1 MAQQLAKKKRIC
13 GGHKASATRIMEQ
26 IKDILA
32 DRDVWEDETS
42 DTSRLLQLKLS
53 LEEKLTT
60 LKLLDEEI
68 LDLLEEVE
76 EVAAEIEQADEFKE
90 KIYAAIINIGKCCE
104 SRNPPSGGH
113 SGSSPRRVRSHGAQ
127 VKLPKLVIHNF
138 GGDIT
143 GWTTFWDSFESAIDR
158 NPGLS
163 EIDKFN
169 YLKSL
174 LEKSAVEAISGLTL
188 TADNY
193 KEAVSIL
200 KKRFGNKQQIIAKH
214 MDILLK
220 TEAVS
225 SHHNLKGL
233 RHLYDIVESQVR
245 GLKSL
250 GVESSSYGSILF
262 SVLLQK
268 LPPELRLILSREI
281 REDDWNLDSLP
292 KQMEEEIKAR
302 ERAMPPSTQP
312 LTTKKEMIQQVL
324 LLHC

>member
-1 MAQQLAKKKRIC
+1 M
-13 GGHKASATRIMEQ
+13 
-26 IKDILA
+26 
-32 DRDVWEDETS
+32 
-42 DTSRLLQLKLS
+42 
-53 LEEKLTT
+53 
-60 LKLLDEEI
+60 
-68 LDLLEEVE
+68 
-76 EVAAEIEQADEFKE
+76 
-90 KIYAAIINIGKCCE
+90 
-104 SRNPPSGGH
+104 
-113 SGSSPRRVRSHGAQ
+113 
-127 VKLPKLVIHNF
+127 KLPKLVIRNF

-143 GWTTFWDSFESAIDR
+143 GWTTFWDSFESAIDQ

-174 LEKSAVEAISGLTL
+174 LEKSAAEAISGLTL

-200 KKRFGNKQQIIAKH
+200 KKDLAISNKLLP

-225 SHHNLKGL
+225 LHHNL

-262 SVLLQK
+262 LVLLQK

-281 REDDWNLDSLP
+281 REDDWNLDSLL

-312 LTTKKEMIQQVL
+312 LTTKKIGSINDSTGTASTL
-324 LLHC
+324 LAPSNMHSMLFSPRPSVQWMQDCARCWRKEADSDEIRQMFHLFEEVSH